1 MYRPNLK
8 KKKRHNDVI
17 VLTILSS
24 VSSLGW
30 FPLNIPT
37 PVMRTRFEQISVTKV
52 LESCLGKEF
61 LISCCVASRDSR
73 VKSVLGFNYR

>member
-52 LESCLGKEF
+52 LESCLGRVFNF
-61 LISCCVASRDSR
+61 LLCREQRQSSKIRA
-73 VKSVLGFNYR
+73 GF